1 MDREKVEKPIHRG
14 DFRLLLG
21 MKYYEYK
28 RKLQW
33 IKMKK
38 VFATNMGADLKHQ
51 IFSHQTPLLRKLKD
65 VDMQYQYNKIV
76 NLKIASKKLN
86 GIILKPGEVFSY
98 WYLIGKTTKRKG
110 YVDGMVL
117 NNGGFGPGIGG
128 GICQMSNLIYWMTI
142 HTPLKIIERHRHG
155 FDVFPDANRT
165 QPFGS
170 GATCF
175 YPHGDLMI
183 QNTTN
188 VPYQLKIT
196 VGEHNLEG
204 EWRSSEPLN
213 IHYQIIEKNHLMR
226 PEYWDGYTRHNELFR
241 QVFDSKGIMI
251 DEEFVVSNS
260 AIMMYSP
267 FIDEN
272 NEG

>member
-14 DFRLLLG
+14 EFRLFLG
-21 MKYYEYK
+21 MKYYAFK

-33 IKMKK
+33 IKMRK
-38 VFATNMGADLKHQ
+38 VFAKSKQDNLKHQ
-51 IFSHQTPLLRKLKD
+51 VFAHQTPLLRKLKD
-65 VDMQYQYNKIV
+65 VDMKYQYNKII
-76 NLKIASKKLN
+76 NLKIASKKLD
-86 GIILKPGEVFSY
+86 GIVLMPGEVFSY

-117 NNGGFGPGIGG
+117 NNGGFGPGVGG
-128 GICQMSNLIYWMTI
+128 GICQMSNLIYWMTL

-155 FDVFPDANRT
+155 YDVFPDANRT

-188 VPYQLKIT
+188 VPYQIKIT
-196 VGEHNLEG
+196 VNEHYLHG
-204 EWRSSEPLN
+204 EWRSAKPHHLS
-213 IHYQIIEKNHLMR
+213 YQIIEKNHLMQ
-226 PEYWDGYTRHNELFR
+226 PEYWGGYTRHNELYR
-241 QVFDSKGIMI
+241 QVYDCDGIMI
-251 DEEFVVSNS
+251 KEEYVVTNS

-267 FIDEN
+267 FIDDDN
-272 NEG
+272 K